1 MLENEEDTADSVP
14 VSSSGET
21 DLAGGGADKAA
32 EGASAPGTGIPETG
46 AGVAADT
53 VDCDAIICGMPVG
66 VTKGDIPTFGAVL
79 GLIYIPRATAEG

>member
-32 EGASAPGTGIPETG
+32 EGASAPGTGIPSTRLVKRSTIKIVHNPTYQKPALG
-46 AGVAADT
+46 WQLIQST
-53 VDCDAIICGMPVG
+53 VTPSFVVCP
-66 VTKGDIPTFGAVL
+66 
-79 GLIYIPRATAEG
+79 